1 MRALVL
7 VPVVSQVVD
16 MNAERGTENDV
27 LNNTIH
33 TFNVIFVGTVN
44 RLITTTQHAHLL

>member
-1 MRALVL
+1 MCDLVL

-16 MNAERGTENDV
+16 MTAERGSEHYALND
-27 LNNTIH
+27 TIH

-44 RLITTTQHAHLL
+44 RLITTAQQAHLL